1 MFEGRYLPLLYETYR
16 SWNNANLEN
25 VERRRRSEN
34 TTVVVNIGQGPDQSG
49 RYIFDVWNFTFYQ
62 LEAVHDYIQWLFPTS
77 LHSGVNVR
85 VKGTTKEERK
95 EFVHGP
101 YREQYRSNLSKSLN
115 VMLHFYGLMK
125 KQYKKDTII
134 ITRDPS
140 SFKERAKIWLVRN
153 RDGTDNHNNARISR
167 ILRCLS
173 ELGLRNEGKALLL
186 CLRNEIYSDSKY
198 RSIIGKYSWEK
209 WTVESNWSLEKIFCV
224 LVRNRWNRS
233 FGNTVKD
240 GLLIIGN
247 LTLQR

>member
-1 MFEGRYLPLLYETYR
+1 MCFSRVLKSLRLLGLKTESSALYRCLKEDIYPVYTKRIGPETMRIWKMSSAGDVSKTPLLLYY
-16 SWNNANLEN
+16 
-25 VERRRRSEN
+25 
-34 TTVVVNIGQGPDQSG
+34 IGQGPDQSG

-85 VKGTTKEERK
+85 VKGTTKEERN

-101 YREQYRSNLSKSLN
+101 YKEQYRSNLSKSLD
-115 VMLHFYGLMK
+115 VMLRFYGLMK
-125 KQYKKDTII
+125 KQYKKDAII

-173 ELGLRNEGKALLL
+173 ELGLRKECEALLL
-186 CLRNEIYSDSKY
+186 GLRKEIYSDPKY

-209 WTVESNWSLEKIFCV
+209 WITES
-224 LVRNRWNRS
+224 R
-233 FGNTVKD
+233 
-240 GLLIIGN
+240 
-247 LTLQR
+247 